1 MKLLRHGAA
10 GAERP
15 GLVDADGR
23 IRDLSGTLPDLTPEW
38 LVDERLDAL
47 RALDVASLP
56 VVEPTR
62 FGVPVAGIRQVVG
75 IGLNYRHH
83 AIEAGMPIPEAPIVF
98 FKAITS
104 LTGPDDGIVIPKD
117 SSATDWEIE
126 LAIVIGRTTKNVS
139 TSDALSHVAGYAIA
153 NDVSERD
160 WQLKRSGGQWSK
172 GKGFDTFCPLGPW
185 LVTRDEV
192 DPDALDVRL
201 RVNGDTM
208 QQSSTADMIFGPAEL
223 IARCSEFMTLMPGD
237 VILTGTP
244 QGVAM
249 GMKPPRYLKPGDV
262 VELDIAGLGRQ
273 RQRARAF
280 GG

>member
-1 MKLLRHGAA
+1 MKLLRHGAV
-10 GAERP
+10 GAEKP
-15 GLVDADGR
+15 GLIDDEGQV
-23 IRDLSGTLPDLTPEW
+23 RDLSGTVPDLTPDW
-38 LVDERLDAL
+38 LTDDRLDAI
-47 RALDVASLP
+47 RALDVATLP
-56 VVEPTR
+56 VVQPTR
-62 FGVPVAGIRQVVG
+62 IGVPIAGIRQIVA

-83 AIEAGMPIPEAPIVF
+83 AIEAGMQIPEAPIVF

-126 LAIVIGRTTKNVS
+126 LAIVMGRTTRRVS
-139 TSDALSHVAGYAIA
+139 IDDALSHVAGYAVA

-192 DPDALDVRL
+192 EPGRLDVKL
-201 RVNGDTM
+201 SVNGAVR
-208 QQSSTADMIFGPAEL
+208 QQSSTSDMIFGPAEL

-249 GMKPPRYLKPGDV
+249 GMKPPQYLRAGDV
-262 VELDIAGLGRQ
+262 VELEIAGLGRQ
-273 RQRARAF
+273 RQAVRAF
-280 GG
+280 DG